1 MSIPKP
7 QNLTGR
13 KAQIL
18 IGLSIS
24 IVTIV
29 LCLGTVELIGYLWE
43 RNQAQDS
50 LGWTLV
56 ASRRLR
62 LKRHGTVDQ
71 PYYLL
76 QPNDDYLWEG
86 IPVHTNSY
94 GFRTDE
100 FMVPK
105 PKNTYRILNLGD
117 SIVLGWEVH
126 QEDTYGKKLESMLNE
141 QQSEQHYEVI
151 NAGIPGWNLESER
164 NFLLQQGLS
173 FQPDL
178 VLLDLTIVNDIY
190 GKGPAVSDDHTIF
203 QFLRDNTYGWPFL
216 TTQIRFLLAQQLG
229 PEAIPVLNPP
239 RNASAYYPLDED
251 SPVWDDIW
259 ALITEMEQASQEQGV
274 EFMIIAF
281 PTAFQ
286 LNSAKHPDTPQQVIK
301 QRAAM
306 ADIDFVDL
314 LPIYRNVCNE
324 APVGACEGYE
334 NLLFADVWMHPNSLG
349 HRLAAEEL
357 FSILR

>member
-7 QNLTGR
+7 QNSTGR
-13 KAQIL
+13 KAQIF

-29 LCLGTVELIGYLWE
+29 LCLGTVELTGYLWE
-43 RNQAQDS
+43 RNQAQKS

-56 ASRRLR
+56 ASRRLH
-62 LKRHGTVDQ
+62 LKRHGTENQ

-94 GFRTDE
+94 GLRSDE
-100 FMVPK
+100 FRVPK
-105 PKNTYRILNLGD
+105 PEGTYRILNLGD
-117 SIVLGWEVH
+117 SIALGWEVH

-164 NFLLQQGLS
+164 NFLLQEGLR

-190 GKGPAVSDDHTIF
+190 GKGPAVSDNYTIF

-229 PEAIPVLNPP
+229 PEAFPVLNPP
-239 RNASAYYPLDED
+239 RNASAYYPLDEN

-259 ALITEMEQASQEQGV
+259 ALIDEMKQASEEQGV

-286 LNSAKHPDTPQQVIK
+286 LNSAKHPDVPQQVIK
-301 QRAAM
+301 QRANM
-306 ADIDFVDL
+306 AGIDFVDL
-314 LPIYRNVCNE
+314 LPTYQSICNE
-324 APVGACEGYE
+324 APANACEGYE

-349 HRLAAEEL
+349 HQIAAQEIFSEL
-357 FSILR
+357 K